1 MNGISVFFAIA
12 ALMCFMYF
20 GAFLFSQTG
29 AALGMHD
36 ASICIFDAQDHV
48 ECTKDYQKS
57 KKVND
62 VGKNVIE
69 AFN

>member
-1 MNGISVFFAIA
+1 MNGIYAFLGIA
-12 ALMCFMYF
+12 VLMYF
-20 GAFLFSQTG
+20 MFFGALLSSQTG
-29 AALGMHD
+29 VALGMQD
-36 ASICIFDAQDHV
+36 ASKCLFDDQDHV
-48 ECTKDYQKS
+48 ECTKDYQKA